1 MGKAPRLI
9 VIGPFQDE
17 DAGNP
22 TFGTFDA
29 FTIFSLQDDDITPT
43 TFENAIVNSSGV
55 EQGLFPNF
63 IEDSDP
69 TIDGFSSAK
78 IEYRISTSIDNSSD
92 LSFILEDEDGIYS
105 NGFQV
110 NGLEIDVERA
120 QNDFQYV
127 LENGLLASSE
137 IFDFDGSVFVD
148 GPPSILDLSSVTA
161 VKDFA
166 STKAGQSVTIDVLE
180 NDLDINDKGI
190 ELSPSPNS
198 SQGGTVEQVDQVDG
212 QILFTPGEDFVGTDS
227 FIYDLSRDGQVI
239 DSTTVTVKVSSVPP
253 KPIFG
258 TIGEDPIEVQG
269 SNQLIFAGNSNDTID
284 AFTGE
289 GNNRIYAGRGND
301 TVILGEGD
309 RFFGGDGNDRFFV
322 TDKGDN
328 IITGGDG
335 ADQFWIA
342 TGEFP
347 DTTNTVTDFTIGED
361 VIGIAGLEIGF
372 GDVTLTQNGHNALI
386 AANGNDL
393 AVLEDINIADLNE
406 SDFTFG

>member
-1 MGKAPRLI
+1 MGRAPQLI

-17 DAGNP
+17 DADGNP

-78 IEYRISTSIDNSSD
+78 IEYRNSTSIDNSSD

-180 NDLDINDKGI
+180 NDIDIDDKGI
-190 ELSPSPNS
+190 ELSLNSIS
-198 SQGGTVEQVDQVDG
+198 SQEGGTVEQIDG
-212 QILFTPGEDFVGTDS
+212 QILFTPGEDFIGVDS
-227 FIYDLSRDGQVI
+227 FTYDLSRNDLVI
-239 DSTTVTVKVSSVPP
+239 DSATVTVGVFPVPV
-253 KPIFG
+253 FG
-258 TIGEDPIEVQG
+258 TVDGDIIEIKG
-269 SNQLIFAGNSNDTID
+269 SNQLVFAGGSEDLVD

-289 GNNRIYAGRGND
+289 GNNRIYAGSGD
-301 TVILGEGD
+301 DILILGESD
-309 RFFGGDGNDRFFV
+309 RFFGGKGNDSFFV
-322 TDKGDN
+322 NDRGNNT
-328 IITGGDG
+328 ITGGKG
-335 ADQFWIA
+335 ADEFWIA

-347 DTTNTVTDFTIGED
+347 NATNRITDFTIGED

-372 GDVTLTQNGHNALI
+372 EDITLTQNGDDALI
-386 AANGNDL
+386 AAKGNDL
-393 AVLEDINIADLNE
+393 AVFKDISITNFSE
-406 SDFTFG
+406 SDFAFG